1 MLKEKKKLRIYL
13 IALAVVLLVIIALI
27 VWHGGRAEPEP
38 LPAVTPRPTQQV
50 VVRERPVE
58 KIVEKLVEVE
68 KEVSA
73 EEIRGGLS
81 DMGVL
86 LTEEYYFT
94 DVVRFSS
101 IKKLFSI
108 ELGITESSYLAS
120 YDGVVTAGVDFTGV
134 TVSRDEASGVVTV
147 TLPAAQIMNVDV
159 DPESFRLYSEKT
171 GLGNPLSMEDFNA
184 SLVELEQSAREKA
197 LARGILTR
205 ADETARQIVKN
216 FVSGL
221 VDPARWTVR
230 IETKSGKGGA

>member
-13 IALAVVLLVIIALI
+13 IALIVVVLVIIALI
-27 VWHGGRAEPEP
+27 LWHGGRSKSEP

-68 KEVSA
+68 KEISV
-73 EEIRGGLS
+73 EEIRSGLN

-86 LTEEYYFT
+86 LTESYYFT

-120 YDGVVTAGVDFTGV
+120 YDGVVTAGVDFTRI
-134 TVSRDEASGVVTV
+134 TVRRDETAGVVTV
-147 TLPAAQIMNVDV
+147 SLPAAQIVNVDV
-159 DPESFRLYSEKT
+159 DPESFQLYSEKT
-171 GLGNPLSMEDFNA
+171 GLGNPVSMSDFNA

-197 LARGILTR
+197 LERGILDR

-221 VDPARWTVR
+221 VDPARWT
-230 IETKSGKGGA
+230 IHFETVD